1 MKKVINKILLGGLVA
16 GMALTS
22 VSCADDY
29 LDTKPTSST
38 GSVDAIG
45 TTENGYGSLNG
56 ISALMCKQHQLF
68 GQGFCGENYIM
79 TKMEAYPSQ
88 SFAYNQMSPGW
99 SVIMNQ
105 EWNYRTNTSYGT
117 YAWYYYYSI
126 IGGAN
131 AIIANIDGASGLQA
145 DKKFIKAA
153 ALTFRAYAYEK
164 LTRYYCNRWA
174 DSNNGAGQGLVL
186 RLDQST
192 GDLPYSTLL
201 QTVDR
206 IYKDCQDAITLF
218 EESGI
223 DRVPAEIWIPNKNV
237 AHAVYARTALIR
249 EDWQTALDQA
259 KLARVGFPLMSNDE
273 YKAGFCNP
281 TKEWIFGSYAGATE
295 NMWYYT
301 FGTQFSCNGYYAN
314 NTHYGSGAIERLLIN
329 RIPNE
334 DVRKSLFITE
344 DKFPGY
350 DLTDPAN
357 MQQTWGY
364 LGAGND
370 ALWEEV
376 ADYVA
381 SVTPSGLAPAYVTGY
396 FYLGGQL
403 KFWVFDSPGLSYLPF
418 IRSSEMVLI
427 EAEANYN
434 LPGGEAAAQAALVE
448 LNATSGRNPNYTCT
462 KTGADLFEE
471 IHDYR
476 ELELWGEGFSWSD
489 YKRWNRS
496 IKRVSLADGGNHHAA
511 ICQKEIKPEDG
522 NKWTWAVPEGETEY
536 NGALGTNPE
545 APEE

>member
-1 MKKVINKILLGGLVA
+1 MKKVINKILFGGLVA

-29 LDTKPTSST
+29 LDTKPTDATST
-38 GSVDAIG
+38 ADAVG
-45 TTENGYGSLNG
+45 TVESAYGALNG
-56 ISALMCKQHQLF
+56 IAKLMTVQHANYS
-68 GQGFCGENYIM
+68 GFSGENHIM
-79 TKMEAYPSQ
+79 IKMESYPAQ
-88 SFAYNQMSPGW
+88 NYNYNYYASGW
-99 SVIMNQ
+99 APLLNQ
-105 EWNYRTNTSYGT
+105 EYNFRNNTIYDS
-117 YAWYYYYSI
+117 YAWYYYYSV

-131 AIIANIDGASGLQA
+131 TIIANIDAASGPEA
-145 DKKFIKAA
+145 DKKFIKAS
-153 ALTFRAYAYEK
+153 ALTFRAFAYEK

-186 RLDQST
+186 RLDEST

-201 QTVDR
+201 QTLDR
-206 IYKDCQDAITLF
+206 IYTDCQDAITLF
-218 EESGI
+218 EESKV
-223 DRVPAEIWIPNKNV
+223 DRNPAEVWIANKNV
-237 AHAVYARTALIR
+237 AHAVYARAALIR

-281 TKEWIFGSYAGATE
+281 TKEWIFGSFGGSE
-295 NMWYYT
+295 EQNWYWSY
-301 FGTQFSCNGYYAN
+301 GTQYSCNGDYA
-314 NTHYGSGAIERLLIN
+314 TADPTGAGGIDRFLIN

-350 DLTDPAN
+350 DYTDPNVLNPTYAI
-357 MQQTWGY
+357 
-364 LGAGND
+364 LGMGND
-370 ALWEEV
+370 DIWEDV
-376 ADYVA
+376 DAYVE
-381 SVTPSGLAPAYVTGY
+381 SMTPSGLSRAYASGY

-403 KFWVFDSPGLSYLPF
+403 KFWVFDMPGVSYLPF

-476 ELELWGEGFSWSD
+476 SLELWGEGFDWSD
-489 YKRWNRS
+489 YKRWNRP
-496 IKRVSLADGGNHHAA
+496 VSRKTVAQGGNHHPSVA
-511 ICQKEIKPEDG
+511 IDIATDAG
-522 NKWTWAVPEGETEY
+522 NKWTWAVPEREILY
-536 NGALGTNPE
+536 NDALNVAPE